1 MKNEKAILDGVQN
14 ILESAWNSRAC
25 NVVPD
30 ATTITLDNDAGEF
43 EGAVLYADMARS
55 SELVYQYNK
64 LFAARIYKVF
74 LFSICEVIRNNNGV
88 ITSFDGD
95 RVMAVFIGDC
105 KCSDAA
111 KTALQIR
118 AIIAKVN
125 EELYA
130 RQISNS
136 FKIDYAV
143 GVDVSNLFVIKT
155 GIWGSNYLAWIGDAA
170 NVAAKMS
177 EIRDRACHSFITE
190 RLYKRLNAN
199 SKYGDPVT
207 KARCM
212 WDSTNL
218 KIQGQQ
224 VYESN
229 WRWNFQ

>member
-14 ILESAWNSRAC
+14 ILESAWNSRTC

-55 SELVYQYNK
+55 SELVARYNK
-64 LFAARIYKVF
+64 LFAARIYKAF
-74 LFSICEVIRNNNGV
+74 LFSICEVIRNNEGV

-95 RVMAVFIGDC
+95 RVMAVFIGNA
-105 KCSDAA
+105 KCSSAA
-111 KTALQIR
+111 KAALQIR
-118 AIIAKVN
+118 AIITRINEKLQAKQTNNV
-125 EELYA
+125 
-130 RQISNS
+130 

-177 EIRDRACHSFITE
+177 EIRNRDCQSFITE
-190 RLYKRLNAN
+190 RLFKRLNAN
-199 SKYGDPVT
+199 SKYGDPAT
-207 KARCM
+207 KDRCM
-212 WDSTNL
+212 WHPTDVE
-218 KIQGQQ
+218 IQGQQ
-224 VYESN
+224 VYESS
-229 WRWNFQ
+229 WRWNFK

>member
-1 MKNEKAILDGVQN
+1 MKKEQEILDVVQN
-14 ILESAWNSRAC
+14 ILDSAWDSHSC

-30 ATTITLDNDAGEF
+30 ATKITLDNAAGEF
-43 EGAVLYADMARS
+43 EGAVLYADMAGS
-55 SELVYQYNK
+55 SELVSQYNK
-64 LFAARIYKVF
+64 LFAARIYKAF
-74 LFSICEVIRNNNGV
+74 LFSICEVIRNNDGV

-118 AIIAKVN
+118 AIISRVN
-125 EELYA
+125 EKLA
-130 RQISNS
+130 AKQSNNS
-136 FKIDYAV
+136 YKIDYAV

-170 NVAAKMS
+170 NIAAKMS
-177 EIRDRACHSFITE
+177 EIRGRSCHSFITE
-190 RLYKRLNAN
+190 RLFKRLNAN
-199 SKYGDPVT
+199 SKYGDPAT

-212 WDSTNL
+212 WESTDL

-224 VYESN
+224 IYESS
-229 WRWNFQ
+229 WWWNFK